1 MGCEKSSLKSGF
13 LGLRIDAHCNTP
25 KQRTNRTRIGIVGS
39 GCGIRVW
46 CGLWDRVLESVLD
59 RVVVSAASSTILVF
73 CVTVYSCITCA
84 VRIIHFVKNRGK
96 ATPCKLTLAVT
107 QSLIFPIII
116 IIIIIIIIKNK
127 EIC

>member
-1 MGCEKSSLKSGF
+1 MQDQEVDQWFWMWSDRASGSPI
-13 LGLRIDAHCNTP
+13 RI
-25 KQRTNRTRIGIVGS
+25 
-39 GCGIRVW
+39 
-46 CGLWDRVLESVLD
+46 GLWDRVLESVLD
-59 RVVVSAASSTILVF
+59 RVVVSAASSTIVSF

-96 ATPCKLTLAVT
+96 ATPSHLTLAVT
-107 QSLIFPIII
+107 QSLILPIII